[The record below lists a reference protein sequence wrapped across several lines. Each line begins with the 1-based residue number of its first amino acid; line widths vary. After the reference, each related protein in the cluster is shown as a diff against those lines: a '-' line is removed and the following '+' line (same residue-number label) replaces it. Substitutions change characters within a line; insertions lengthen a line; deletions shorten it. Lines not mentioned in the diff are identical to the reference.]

1 MSGTS
6 RKPGSNLEAAMV
18 SQVTFPPLPQSQYFF
33 SNMELLANKIKPNI
47 TVTVF
52 FINERRHLSTHPPLK
67 KSEKSQPFWPP
78 VLSPFP
84 PPIPLTMAYVPN
96 FKLPKVEITVYV

>member
-1 MSGTS
+1 MEKIRYWHKSCPQICYDSVRMEVEGDVRTS
-6 RKPGSNLEAAMV
+6 RKPGSNLKAAMV
-18 SQVTFPPLPQSQYFF
+18 SQITSPPLPQSQYFF

-67 KSEKSQPFWPP
+67 KFEKS
-78 VLSPFP
+78 
-84 PPIPLTMAYVPN
+84 
-96 FKLPKVEITVYV
+96 